1 MTEDDGNDDSD
12 SGDDDVD
19 IDFNNANN
27 YVPDSLL

>member
-12 SGDDDVD
+12 SGDDDDD